1 MTRGGGLLRPGDRTF
16 DAQAG
21 EAACAGGGLQVR
33 PAHLDCLRSQAA
45 RIEVGGPLLKEIEQP
60 AGSVLIVEAVD
71 RNAAETFAAGDPYRR
86 GGVRARGDP
95 GLVAGAG
102 FLGELSGRCR
112 CHTG

>member
-21 EAACAGGGLQVR
+21 EAACAG
-33 PAHLDCLRSQAA
+33 
-45 RIEVGGPLLKEIEQP
+45 GGPLLKEIEQP

-112 CHTG
+112 WHTG